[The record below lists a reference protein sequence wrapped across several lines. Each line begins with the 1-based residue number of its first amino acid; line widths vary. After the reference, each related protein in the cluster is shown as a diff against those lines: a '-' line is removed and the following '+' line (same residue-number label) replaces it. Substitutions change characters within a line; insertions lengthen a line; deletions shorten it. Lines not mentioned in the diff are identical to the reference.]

1 MIIRLILLLVI
12 GVLFSTVDGFGQNTW
27 LKTYGGSNHDDGQC
41 IITTLD
47 GGIVVAGNTTSK
59 DKDFEGMDKGQTDIF
74 LLKIDSNNNL
84 VWKRSFGGWLND
96 SSSAVI
102 ESSEGDGYVII
113 GSTSS
118 NDGDFGG
125 MNHGGQDIVI
135 LKTDNNG
142 NVIWKKLIGGSG
154 DDVCKSITYSDDR
167 GYFITGYTGS
177 SDGDIIGGN
186 KGYQDI
192 FVIKVN
198 EMGNILWNSNF
209 GGQEE
214 DEGTSIISTRDN
226 GCIVSGYTTNINSN
240 PKYSDFSGLHKGHKD
255 IFILKIDSS
264 GNIIWKKVIGGSDRD
279 ESHSIVKTIDG
290 GFVLTGQTYSNNI
303 DFNAMNKGLN
313 DIIVIKFDSLGNIV
327 WKKAFGGSGY
337 EAGLSITSSVD
348 NIFVT
353 GTTYSKDGEFTGL
366 KKGVCSIFILKLDI
380 NGELVFK
387 KSYGG
392 TNENFGSS
400 INSTH
405 DGIYLTGW
413 TNTNDGDF
421 VGMNKGYF
429 DCIVMK
435 LDSNGNLNNTTS
447 INEFSEPTTTLS
459 VHPNPIS
466 NSTTVSY
473 KVNTPSNIRI
483 ELLNTLGQTIEVLR
497 EDYTDIGIYQ
507 LPLNISTL
515 SSGMY
520 SLRMISGSM
529 NEVVPVCVVR

>member
-102 ESSEGDGYVII
+102 ESSEGDGYIII

-125 MNHGGQDIVI
+125 MNHGSQDIFVY
-135 LKTDNNG
+135 KTDYSG
-142 NVIWKKLIGGSG
+142 NIVWKKLIGGSG
-154 DDVCKSITYSDDR
+154 SDICKSITKSEDG
-167 GYFITGYTGS
+167 GYFITGYTESNDFDFDGLRKGGILYDIYVAKLNKEGIVTWIKTFGGTDHEEGQS
-177 SDGDIIGGN
+177 VISTKDGCIFSGKTHSRDGDFKELL
-186 KGYQDI
+186 KGWSDI
-192 FVIKVN
+192 FIVKLDLT
-198 EMGNILWNSNF
+198 GNILWKKTF
-209 GGQEE
+209 GGGDQDESYRIIKKNENSFTLTGLTWSNNFDFNVMNKGGCDIVVIHLDSIGNLIWKKTYGGTGIDVGFSMTNSDNGGYIITGFEMSRDGDFKGVSTGTSNIFLIKLNE
-214 DEGTSIISTRDN
+214 DGDLIYKKTYGGTSENVGTSITS
-226 GCIVSGYTTNINSN
+226 
-240 PKYSDFSGLHKGHKD
+240 
-255 IFILKIDSS
+255 
-264 GNIIWKKVIGGSDRD
+264 KK
-279 ESHSIVKTIDG
+279 
-290 GFVLTGQTYSNNI
+290 N
-303 DFNAMNKGLN
+303 
-313 DIIVIKFDSLGNIV
+313 
-327 WKKAFGGSGY
+327 
-337 EAGLSITSSVD
+337 
-348 NIFVT
+348 
-353 GTTYSKDGEFTGL
+353 
-366 KKGVCSIFILKLDI
+366 SIF
-380 NGELVFK
+380 
-387 KSYGG
+387 
-392 TNENFGSS
+392 
-400 INSTH
+400 
-405 DGIYLTGW
+405 LTGW
-413 TNTNDGDF
+413 TTSNDLDF
-421 VGMNKGYF
+421 LGLNKGKK
-429 DCIVMK
+429 DCFLMK

-447 INEFSEPTTTLS
+447 INEFNETTTILS
-459 VHPNPIS
+459 IHPNPFS
-466 NSTTVSY
+466 NSSTISY
-473 KVNTPSNIRI
+473 KVETPSNVRI